1 MLKTRMLARAASILR
16 IAPEGA
22 LITMGVAVVA
32 LAALGV
38 GIIGLSA
45 GWMWLSAI
53 LILAAIAVGSFF
65 RDPERRPVADE
76 YAVLSAA
83 DGKVCEIGAGL
94 LPGDKGMRAQRV
106 AVFMSPLDVH
116 VNRAPV
122 SGEIVG
128 IEHTPG
134 EFLAA
139 FRDAASEHNERNMI
153 VFADPAGRHHAIV
166 QIAGYLA
173 RRIVCRVRCAERV
186 DRGQRVGLIMF
197 GSRVDHYL
205 PLDYRVTVKLGERV
219 RAGESV
225 IAEWYGN
232 GK

>member
-1 MLKTRMLARAASILR
+1 MIARAASLLH

-22 LITMGVAVVA
+22 WLTLGVALVAVVA
-32 LAALGV
+32 VVIGWLWLG
-38 GIIGLSA
+38 
-45 GWMWLSAI
+45 AI
-53 LILAAIAVGSFF
+53 LTLAAIAVGSFF
-65 RDPERRPVADE
+65 RDPERRAAADE
-76 YAVLSAA
+76 NAVISAA
-83 DGKVCEIGAGL
+83 DGKVCEISAAQIPDGNGAL
-94 LPGDKGMRAQRV
+94 ARRV

-128 IEHTPG
+128 IEHSPG
-134 EFLAA
+134 EFRAA
-139 FRDAASEHNERNMI
+139 FRDAASEHNERNVI
-153 VFADPAGRHHAIV
+153 IFADPAGRHYAIV

-173 RRIVCRVRCAERV
+173 RRIVCRVRPADRV

-205 PLDYRVTVKLGERV
+205 PLDYRVTVNVGERV

-225 IAEWYGN
+225 IGEWGSD